1 MKDPKTK
8 PVRPLVLEI
17 DDAKD
22 EIFGA
27 INRMASE
34 RHIPFYLLESIVNDA
49 ARQVTELA
57 KTERENAKRTYG
69 AQTAE
74 MAEREGKEDEN
85 DG

>member
-57 KTERENAKRTYG
+57 KRERENAKRTYE

-74 MAEREGKEDEN
+74 IAEREGKEDEN
-85 DG
+85 NG

>member
-57 KTERENAKRTYG
+57 KTERGNAKRTYE

-85 DG
+85 NG